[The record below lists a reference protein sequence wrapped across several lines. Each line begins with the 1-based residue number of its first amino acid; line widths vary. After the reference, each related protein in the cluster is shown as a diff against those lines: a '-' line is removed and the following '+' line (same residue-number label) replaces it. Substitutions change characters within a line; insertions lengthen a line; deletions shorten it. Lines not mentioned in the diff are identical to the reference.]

1 MTVSMHEAY
10 LSLGSNTPD
19 RASRM
24 ESAIAFVS
32 TIGLDML
39 VSEIYQTAAVN
50 GRDPDYLNAV
60 VRIHTPLGRE
70 EVEALVKSWEKKSG
84 RLPEHK
90 CTGSICI
97 DIDLVIWDGEVL
109 RPTDFYR
116 TYFSRGFEELTD
128 KAYGNPV

>member
-10 LSLGSNTPD
+10 LSLGGNTPD
-19 RASRM
+19 GASRM

-39 VSEIYQTAAVN
+39 VSEIYQTAAVS

-70 EVEALVKSWEKKSG
+70 
-84 RLPEHK
+84 
-90 CTGSICI
+90 
-97 DIDLVIWDGEVL
+97 
-109 RPTDFYR
+109 
-116 TYFSRGFEELTD
+116 SRG
-128 KAYGNPV
+128 AW

>member
-1 MTVSMHEAY
+1 MTDTMHEAY

-60 VRIHTPLGRE
+60 VRIHTPLCRE
-70 EVEALVKSWEKKSG
+70 EVEALVKSWEKKIRQTSG
-84 RLPEHK
+84 TQMRRLYM
-90 CTGSICI
+90 
-97 DIDLVIWDGEVL
+97 
-109 RPTDFYR
+109 YR
-116 TYFSRGFEELTD
+116 YRSCDVGWRSHASHRLLPHVFQSRL
-128 KAYGNPV
+128 